1 MIAEKRKLSF
11 SFLFSF
17 YYLSAAPADNVRDT
31 SWIQFVRLFTFN
43 CSRSEESLA

>member
-11 SFLFSF
+11 SFLLSF
-17 YYLSAAPADNVRDT
+17 YYLSAFPADNISDT
-31 SWIQFVRLFTFN
+31 SWIQFVCLFTSN